1 MPGWSQRPLFKN
13 PHNMMGG
20 GFVGMPKGIPGYEQG
35 SVVEEMPA
43 YRQEQ
48 LAKEAEYQKEIEK
61 TAGLFLNP
69 FQGLLKDY
77 EWNLNWY
84 AKNIAGG
91 HQVPKEQ
98 VMQDIR
104 KAVVAQREE
113 RKVKKLGRT
122 HRSYSGID
130 EASPTSKDMLAADE
144 FETVPKL
151 MERIQ
156 EKMSGLDSLG
166 NAEDINFA
174 PTGLASGGIVRLQTG
189 GMAPELFEGEEIVET
204 NPMINAM
211 AAQGGPGI
219 ASVSAAPAPEA
230 MPERNVPNERG
241 IIELAMDAEEVED
254 DEPIVAMAKQEAQGR
269 LDEEFNVLRS
279 TAKAEEATGNSPSFI
294 IKSSMDDLARSARRI
309 ENEITEKYPEVPADA
324 NLISSDDLI
333 PYREELVAIFQ
344 VPEVGSEEP
353 LMDTAVMAKN
363 GGLIPGYQK
372 GSVVPEDVSWIDED
386 ILKAAKNLNE
396 AEKLM
401 VKRYGPDITAMRKLY
416 SVEKDPRTISK
427 REEEERNLP
436 IDELLEQRRM
446 QGQDTRIADLI
457 TAMEG
462 SGFMGAT
469 KPETISI
476 PSEPGARG
484 QTMTAPM
491 SPSYIRDNLE
501 LIKQYQA
508 SQEEFSPPIEE
519 IEVTAQKKGLP
530 EGQGSV
536 DQGLSFQDTGQDLA
550 AIVKAG
556 KDAGMSNAEIME
568 LIKLMQQGDPLA
580 GVKGQAETLKGTIK
594 ADLEGITSILDKSI
608 GQYEKDAK
616 KQDKNMRNIFDDI
629 EKRIPEQ
636 AKYQAL
642 TSPASGGM
650 GSQYWGRKFKRGE
663 IEQNLFQENN
673 RNKIEFENL
682 RKQETEARRKQDL
695 DALYEIK
702 LKQAEILSGID
713 ESILSDERAIAKA
726 KIENELA
733 MDLERLK
740 IELGGADPSSSR
752 PAAIWADLLKSRGKD
767 TVSKEDA
774 IETMMTGGDANAQ
787 YILDQGVLGPGLEGT
802 KTIKGKEMNFIE
814 LYRSLIGTTFI
825 DRSGNNKKHT
835 SRTIVE
841 AWRGV

>member
-35 SVVEEMPA
+35 GEVNGYEEA
-43 YRQEQ
+43 IAET
-48 LAKEAEYQKEIEK
+48 AK
-61 TAGLFLNP
+61 LFASSDPNR
-69 FQGLLKDY
+69 FRLLRDY
-77 EWNLNWY
+77 ESNLHWY

-98 VMQDIR
+98 VMQDLA
-104 KAVVAQREE
+104 KAIEAQRGAP
-113 RKVKKLGRT
+113 KMRT
-122 HRSYSGID
+122 
-130 EASPTSKDMLAADE
+130 
-144 FETVPKL
+144 
-151 MERIQ
+151 
-156 EKMSGLDSLG
+156 
-166 NAEDINFA
+166 
-174 PTGLASGGIVRLQTG
+174 GGIVGLQNG
-189 GMAPELFEGEEIVET
+189 GMMPELFEGEEIVET

-353 LMDTAVMAKN
+353 LMDTAVMAKK
-363 GGLIPGYQK
+363 GGLIPRYQD
-372 GSVVPEDVSWIDED
+372 GGEVSDEWAWIDED
-386 ILKAAKNLNE
+386 IRNE
-396 AEKLM
+396 GVSLETAEELM
-401 VKRYGPDITAMRKLY
+401 VKKYGPDIAQIKKLVEEQKGGFSLPGAERRRIEGLSYEELLEERRKEITPEEKAKQELLDAVKGTEGFRK
-416 SVEKDPRTISK
+416 SGFMTKVGQTGGVSSILKDPRT
-427 REEEERNLP
+427 
-436 IDELLEQRRM
+436 
-446 QGQDTRIADLI
+446 
-457 TAMEG
+457 
-462 SGFMGAT
+462 
-469 KPETISI
+469 
-476 PSEPGARG
+476 
-484 QTMTAPM
+484 
-491 SPSYIRDNLE
+491 RD
-501 LIKQYQA
+501 IVTQYQEMMA
-508 SQEEFSPPIEE
+508 PPIEESPIEESPIKE
-519 IEVTAQKKGLP
+519 IEVTAEKKG
-530 EGQGSV
+530 GQGSV
-536 DQGLSFQDTGQDLA
+536 DQGLSFQDGGQDIT
-550 AIVKAG
+550 AILKAG
-556 KDAGMSNAEIME
+556 KDAGMSNAEIMD

-580 GVKGQAETLKGTIK
+580 GVKEKAETLKGTTEKSI
-594 ADLEGITSILDKSI
+594 EGITSILDQSI
-608 GQYEKDAK
+608 KDYGEDAK
-616 KQDKNMRNIFDDI
+616 KQDENMRKIFDDI
-629 EKRIPEQ
+629 ERRIPEQ
-636 AKYQAL
+636 ARYRAL
-642 TSPASGGM
+642 STPTQTVGSGATAVKKDLL
-650 GSQYWGRKFKRGE
+650 RKSF
-663 IEQNLFQENN
+663 EQDRFQQNN

-682 RKQETEARRKQDL
+682 RKQETEARRDRDVK
-695 DALYEIK
+695 ALYDIK
-702 LKQAEILSGID
+702 LKQYEILSNID
-713 ESILSDERAIAKA
+713 KSMLDAEAALAQSQ
-726 KIENELA
+726 IENQMA
-733 MDLERLK
+733 KDLERLK